1 MIKYLVG
8 IVGSKNTGKTTT
20 TVNLTDAFFTAGS
33 KVAIIKF
40 MHHKFDI
47 DPKHKDSAK
56 FRKTKADTIVS
67 TSPYET
73 VLFQH
78 TNQQAD
84 LRTLL
89 NYISEDTKVVFC
101 ESYPSRFPHIPLVFV
116 CKNTT
121 DYYETKERFKQKPIL
136 ITGII
141 ANEDFNTLEN
151 IPVLSNT
158 VAEDLQLQL
167 EIILKHGSE
176 INSFSD

>member
-1 MIKYLVG
+1 MVKYYVG

-20 TVNLTDAFFTAGS
+20 TVNLTEAFFTAGY

-40 MHHKFDI
+40 MHHKFDF
-47 DPKHKDSAK
+47 DPKHKDSVTL
-56 FRKTKADTIVS
+56 RKTKADTIIS

-78 TNQQAD
+78 TNRQAD
-84 LRTLL
+84 LLTLL
-89 NYISEDTKVVFC
+89 NYISDDTKVVFC

-116 CKNTT
+116 CKNTA

-141 ANEDFNTLEN
+141 ANDNAYC
-151 IPVLSNT
+151 V
-158 VAEDLQLQL
+158 
-167 EIILKHGSE
+167 IID
-176 INSFSD
+176 ID